1 MANFVRSQA
10 IVLRRTDYG
19 EADRILQLLTPDQ
32 GKISLM
38 AKGVRKEKS
47 KLAGGIELFAV
58 SDIGFISGKS
68 DIGTLTGAKLERY
81 FSHIVEDYDR
91 TQLAYE
97 AIKQISKAAETV
109 GEAAFFELL
118 RQLFAALDDLKL
130 PLGLAE
136 TWFWLQLNIL
146 LGLGM
151 NLTTDANGMK
161 LVEDSRYD
169 FDESDMAF
177 VYRPS
182 GRFTTDHIKLLRL
195 LSARPPQVAAQVR
208 GVTDLV
214 ADVTW
219 LARNLSPNNN

>member
-1 MANFVRSQA
+1 MANPIRSQA
-10 IVLRRTDYG
+10 IVLRRTNYG
-19 EADRILQLLTPDQ
+19 EADRILQLLTPDH

-58 SDIGFISGKS
+58 SDIGFIAGKS
-68 DIGTLTGAKLERY
+68 DIGTLTGARLEHY
-81 FSHIVEDYDR
+81 YAHIVEDYDR

-97 AIKQISKAAETV
+97 AIKQIARAAETV
-109 GEAAFFELL
+109 VEAAFFELL

-130 PLGLAE
+130 PLPLVEA
-136 TWFWLQLNIL
+136 WFWLQLNIL
-146 LGLGM
+146 LGLGL

-169 FDESDMAF
+169 FDGTDMAF
-177 VYRPS
+177 VYRPD
-182 GRFTTDHIKLLRL
+182 GRFATDHIKLLRL

-208 GVTDLV
+208 GVDALTTDV
-214 ADVTW
+214 AW
-219 LARNLSPNNN
+219 LARNLSPNN